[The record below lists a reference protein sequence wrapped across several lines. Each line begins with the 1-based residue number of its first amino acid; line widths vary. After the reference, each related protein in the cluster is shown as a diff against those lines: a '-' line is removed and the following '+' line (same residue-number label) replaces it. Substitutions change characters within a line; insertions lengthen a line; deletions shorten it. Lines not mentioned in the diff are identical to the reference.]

1 MPIKYRISFD
11 PERVEMM
18 KNNVQEFAAP
28 WSLLVLLMTITVGV
42 IVFGVVPAI
51 CITSYNQSVASG
63 GVQTELPI
71 LFAILVPLIF
81 VLVKLF
87 APRKYIVTDS
97 DIIVKRSGPD
107 ITIPIRD
114 INNIRHISRKE
125 LGAVFRLFGVGGF
138 CGTYGL
144 FSSSGIGIFKG
155 YTTNRSCLVVIEHSY
170 VKKIVISPEN
180 PEEFVNTILQL
191 KSDL

>member
-1 MPIKYRISFD
+1 MI
-11 PERVEMM
+11 

-28 WSLLVLLMTITVGV
+28 WSRLVWIRTIAICVVG
-42 IVFGVVPAI
+42 FGVVPAI

-87 APRKYIVTDS
+87 APRKYIITDS

-107 ITIPIRD
+107 IVIPVRD
-114 INNIRHISRKE
+114 INNIRHVSRKE

-138 CGTYGL
+138 CGMYGL
-144 FSSSGIGIFKG
+144 FSSSRIGIFKS

-180 PEEFVNTILQL
+180 PEEFVNTISQL